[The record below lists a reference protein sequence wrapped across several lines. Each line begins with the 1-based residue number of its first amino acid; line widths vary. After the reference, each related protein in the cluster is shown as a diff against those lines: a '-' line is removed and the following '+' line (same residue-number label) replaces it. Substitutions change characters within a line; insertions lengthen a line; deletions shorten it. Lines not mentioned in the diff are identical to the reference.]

1 MWNRTTVDKS
11 DTMFAPIHLEKIKNG
26 KTKIADWML
35 FHSSPKIEYSKDDKK
50 GVKDNITDIKA
61 NANRGNNMT
70 IEQLTKNDKRNIE
83 NWRTLW
89 HSMPTCEH

>member
-1 MWNRTTVDKS
+1 
-11 DTMFAPIHLEKIKNG
+11 
-26 KTKIADWML
+26 ML

-83 NWRTLW
+83 N
-89 HSMPTCEH
+89 

>member
-1 MWNRTTVDKS
+1 
-11 DTMFAPIHLEKIKNG
+11 
-26 KTKIADWML
+26 ML

-70 IEQLTKNDKRNIE
+70 IEQLTKMTRETLKNEEHYGTQCQHVNTKSNFPTLEQNI
-83 NWRTLW
+83 
-89 HSMPTCEH
+89 C